1 MAKLKGFSRNHGIG
15 IASASELKIL
25 PTGSSQVL
33 TAVQSNDCTRFL
45 QILKQIGKDFV
56 QFCGNLKENGV
67 VLHSSEKITSE
78 VVAERED
85 TPKGEHA
92 SVDVNSGEVIMK
104 MMSLYKC
111 AQ

>member
-1 MAKLKGFSRNHGIG
+1 MAKLEGFSKNHGIG

-85 TPKGEHA
+85 TPKARECGCE
-92 SVDVNSGEVIMK
+92 
-104 MMSLYKC
+104 LW
-111 AQ
+111 